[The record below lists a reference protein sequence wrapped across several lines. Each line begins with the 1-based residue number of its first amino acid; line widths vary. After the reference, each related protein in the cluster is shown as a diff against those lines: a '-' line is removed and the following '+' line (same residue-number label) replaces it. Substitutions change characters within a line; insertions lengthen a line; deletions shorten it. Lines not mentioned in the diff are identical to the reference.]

1 MDLPFTVNW
10 FVMVGDTMELNYNE
24 HVWCGEDL
32 NKWKDKRHAIAMAN
46 HCICSCKLGGEGL
59 RTIERIWGCSKNCSK
74 SSILFSDFQW
84 NKQSSYWGSPMYGN
98 PHLKRFMRPPME
110 KKHLELSRKSGPK
123 ASKDIKGKK
132 QALRDLKLR
141 TMGVGETSKVE
152 KHMNACFFN

>member
-10 FVMVGDTMELNYNE
+10 FAMVGDTMELNYNE

-110 KKHLELSRKSGPK
+110 KKTPWAQPK
-123 ASKDIKGKK
+123 IGAQSIKGYQRK
-132 QALRDLKLR
+132 
-141 TMGVGETSKVE
+141 ETSIERSKTE
-152 KHMNACFFN
+152 DNGGGWNFKGGKTYERMFF